1 MPAQEAFQHVVSRR
15 EDVAHVMKNGE
26 SESFPKE
33 GHGDGGET
41 KFHVVHKQGRATY
54 GETGSWVAWPCLI
67 QPETAMRVS
76 AAGEELFRQRNGG
89 DVDAGGLAGLVQR
102 ARSRGQDSCSTEL
115 LFQPDAG

>member
-33 GHGDGGET
+33 RHGDGWET
-41 KFHVVHKQGRATY
+41 KFHVVHKQGCTTH

-67 QPETAMRVS
+67 QPEAAMRVS
-76 AAGEELFRQRNGG
+76 ATGEELFRQRNGG
-89 DVDAGGLAGLVQR
+89 DVDAGGLPGLVQR
-102 ARSRGQDSCSTEL
+102 ARSRGEDSRSPER
-115 LFQPDAG
+115 LF